1 MIIEQYYPDP
11 EGMAALYK
19 RWRSPEGELIE
30 ETVTDFQPYTWV
42 KADTPPRLLTRLSER
57 YYGLTVDRSTKAT
70 GLYGED
76 LIRVNVMRP
85 HDLRGVRREIDT
97 WEADLRLPDRYLI
110 DEVKVMPDWKPRVW
124 HLDLE
129 WDPVKKFTTVIA
141 FSDSQTGEHV
151 AYCWSE
157 RSAKELGVVYS
168 MSTRMVIPPT
178 SHTDESSV
186 IPRRL
191 STHASL
197 SILRRLTLTSLSLM
211 L

>member
-42 KADTPPRLLTRLSER
+42 RADTPPRLLTRLSER
-57 YYGLTVDRSTKAT
+57 YYGLTIDRSTKAT

-85 HDLRGVRREIDT
+85 NDLHGVRREIET

-110 DEVKVMPDWKPRVW
+110 DEVSEMPDWTPWHRPEGTCQGLYYGHCLQTATPIRV
-124 HLDLE
+124 
-129 WDPVKKFTTVIA
+129 
-141 FSDSQTGEHV
+141 
-151 AYCWSE
+151 
-157 RSAKELGVVYS
+157 
-168 MSTRMVIPPT
+168 
-178 SHTDESSV
+178 
-186 IPRRL
+186 
-191 STHASL
+191 
-197 SILRRLTLTSLSLM
+197 
-211 L
+211 